1 MGLALTMSVSHNDTF
16 DMISVD
22 FPRDKYN
29 HLGIITGMRI
39 EKLAQEGWS
48 QLVDRETARRIAEVV
63 GYSGEWSKLVNQFTP
78 CCIIRATI
86 A

>member
-1 MGLALTMSVSHNDTF
+1 MGLSLTMTVSHNDTCNVLQ
-16 DMISVD
+16 VD
-22 FPRDKYN
+22 FPRDKYGQ
-29 HLGIITGMRI
+29 LGIITGMRVGKVA
-39 EKLAQEGWS
+39 EEGWS
-48 QLVDRETARRIAEVV
+48 QLVDREAARRIAEVV